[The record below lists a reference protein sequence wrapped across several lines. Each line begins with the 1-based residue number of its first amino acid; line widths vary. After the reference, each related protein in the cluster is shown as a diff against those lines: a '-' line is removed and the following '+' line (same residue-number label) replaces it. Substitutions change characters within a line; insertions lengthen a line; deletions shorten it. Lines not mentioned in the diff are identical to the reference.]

1 MATLK
6 PVGDVVTLNTSS
18 TSAQSAAQSHK
29 TDTLR
34 VVAVTT
40 PAHIAIGANPVA
52 TAANFYIPA
61 DSSASIS
68 LGSPNSNR
76 VTGITTNVGTTTVI
90 DFPEGTGSPFGVG
103 DAVSLTVEG
112 QSDYDFS
119 HKIVSSVNTTAG
131 VSGYFS
137 TRIIVNNDSSTG
149 NPAALLDTSYA
160 ELRSS
165 FKVAALSTGSG
176 KCYVQQV
183 QVTGDA

>member
-1 MATLK
+1 MAALK
-6 PVGDVVTLNTSS
+6 PVGDVVTLTTSS
-18 TSAQSAAQSHK
+18 TSAQSAAQAHK

-40 PAHIAIGANPVA
+40 PAHIAIGTLPVA
-52 TAANFYIPA
+52 TAANFYVPA
-61 DSSASIS
+61 GSSASIS

-76 VTGITTNVGTTTVI
+76 VTGITTGTTTVI
-90 DFPEGTGSPFGVG
+90 DFPEGTGSPFTVG

-119 HKIVSSVNTTAG
+119 HKIVSSVNTTAD

-149 NPAALLDTSYA
+149 NPGALLDTSYA

-165 FKVAALSTGSG
+165 FMVAALSTGSG